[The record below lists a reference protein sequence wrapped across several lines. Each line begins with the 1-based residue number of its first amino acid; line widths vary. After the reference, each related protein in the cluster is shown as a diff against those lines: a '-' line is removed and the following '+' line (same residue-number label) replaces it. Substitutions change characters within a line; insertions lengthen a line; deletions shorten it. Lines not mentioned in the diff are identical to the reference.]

1 MFNFMPREEDFFS
14 LFQQSSKNVIE
25 GGRLLKELMDDYQDV
40 QEKVG
45 RIKDVEHQGYDI
57 THDIV
62 RRLNQT
68 FITPLDREDIHDLTS
83 ALDDVLDEI
92 DAVADLFLIYKISKP
107 TDTAVQLADILY
119 KASKAVGIGVENLAQ
134 GNLDASQ
141 YNIHVNSLENEAD
154 RVSRN
159 AISRLFEEE
168 KDPIMVMK
176 WKEIYESFE
185 IGTDCCEDVANVL
198 ERISLKAT

>member
-1 MFNFMPREEDFFS
+1 MFNFMPREEAFFN

-25 GGRLLKELMDDYQDV
+25 GGRLLKELMDDYQGIS
-40 QEKVG
+40 EKVG
-45 RIKDVEHQGYDI
+45 RIKDIEHQGDEI

-92 DAVADLFLIYKISKP
+92 DAVADLFLIYKIKKP

-119 KASKAVGIGVENLAQ
+119 KASEAVGIGVDNLAQ
-134 GNLDASQ
+134 GNLDANQ
-141 YNIHVNSLENEAD
+141 FNIQVNSLKNQT
-154 RVSRN
+154 
-159 AISRLFEEE
+159 
-168 KDPIMVMK
+168 P
-176 WKEIYESFE
+176 
-185 IGTDCCEDVANVL
+185 GPG
-198 ERISLKAT
+198 